1 MRRRVGYRGTG
12 LRPVV
17 SHHVHRAGGHAP
29 PASGRGLRVL
39 VSGVAGLV
47 LLGGAGAW
55 AATNRTVTL
64 TVDGVSRTVHTHAS
78 DVDAVLA
85 HAGVDVGP
93 RDVLAPHRDTPIAD
107 GAEVIVDR
115 GRLVTAVVD
124 GRTQTFW
131 TTARSVDEA
140 LTDLGMRDG
149 RLQLS
154 ASRSSR
160 VPLGGMRFE
169 VRTEKG
175 ITLDVHGTRTRVTT
189 YAASVGEL
197 LGEED
202 VTLHSGDEPD
212 PPSGARLSDGGTVL
226 VARIERRTRTL
237 TVRTP
242 APVEVRKDP
251 ALMLDQVSV
260 VRAGR
265 DGEQERTVE
274 YTYADGTLRG
284 TRVVSSRVTVQPLA
298 EVRSQGATPYPA
310 DDTGRNWAA
319 LAKCESGGRAGAV
332 SPNGLYHGLYQ
343 FSVATWRRT
352 GGTGLPSEA
361 TPREQTYR
369 AILLY
374 KRSGAGQWPHCGRNL

>member
-1 MRRRVGYRGTG
+1 
-12 LRPVV
+12 
-17 SHHVHRAGGHAP
+17 
-29 PASGRGLRVL
+29 
-39 VSGVAGLV
+39 
-47 LLGGAGAW
+47 
-55 AATNRTVTL
+55 
-64 TVDGVSRTVHTHAS
+64 
-78 DVDAVLA
+78 
-85 HAGVDVGP
+85 
-93 RDVLAPHRDTPIAD
+93 
-107 GAEVIVDR
+107 
-115 GRLVTAVVD
+115 
-124 GRTQTFW
+124 
-131 TTARSVDEA
+131 
-140 LTDLGMRDG
+140 
-149 RLQLS
+149 
-154 ASRSSR
+154 
-160 VPLGGMRFE
+160 
-169 VRTEKG
+169 
-175 ITLDVHGTRTRVTT
+175 
-189 YAASVGEL
+189 
-197 LGEED
+197 
-202 VTLHSGDEPD
+202 
-212 PPSGARLSDGGTVL
+212 
-226 VARIERRTRTL
+226 
-237 TVRTP
+237 
-242 APVEVRKDP
+242 
-251 ALMLDQVSV
+251 VSV